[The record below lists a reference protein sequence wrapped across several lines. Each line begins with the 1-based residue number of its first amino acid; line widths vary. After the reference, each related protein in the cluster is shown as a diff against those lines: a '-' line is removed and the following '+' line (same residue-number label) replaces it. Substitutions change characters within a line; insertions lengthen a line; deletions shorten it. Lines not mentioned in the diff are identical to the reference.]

1 MIDEIENVRARYR
14 RRQEE
19 DESAIYDPLIP
30 YNSLLETERR
40 LALVRLINEA
50 CLPPVSDKTVLEI
63 GCGSGTNLLQLLL
76 LGFRPENLMA
86 NELLEDRAAEARH
99 RLPEAIKIIV
109 GDASELNLPDRTFD
123 VVMQST
129 VFTSILDDDFQQKLA
144 KRMWE
149 LLKPGGGILWYDYIY
164 NNPWNSDVRGVP
176 IKRIRQLF
184 PEGKMKI
191 WRLTLAPPI
200 GRIVTRISLKLYT
213 LFNTLPFLRTHAL
226 CWIRKPSR

>member
-19 DESAIYDPLIP
+19 NESVTYDPLAP
-30 YNSLLETERR
+30 YNSLLETEKR

-50 CLPPVSDKTVLEI
+50 GLPPVSDKTVLEI

-76 LGFRPENLMA
+76 LGFRPENLVA

-99 RLPEAIKIIV
+99 RLPQAIEIIT

-144 KRMWE
+144 NRMWD
-149 LLKPGGGILWYDYIY
+149 LVKPRGGILWYDYIY
-164 NNPWNSDVRGVP
+164 DNPWNSDVRGVP
-176 IKRIRQLF
+176 VKRIRQLF
-184 PEGKMKI
+184 PEGKMKT

-200 GRIVTRISLKLYT
+200 GRLVTRLSPKLYT
-213 LFNTLPFLRTHAL
+213 LFNLAPFLRTHVL
-226 CWIRKPSR
+226 CWIEK